1 MGREGAGGGAWRWG
15 VDWDGGAVP
24 TTGRDQR
31 GCGGSMGDLGAS
43 PFRAWKFRDTPI
55 GPIVIDPLG
64 GRGGGRSSLL
74 WYTRSERQRRIRAI
88 FDRFDKVREERRG
101 GDRFWPFWREAF
113 GGFWSKQVYL

>member
-64 GRGGGRSSLL
+64 GRGGGGPLSFGTHAASVSAGSVPSSIAL
-74 WYTRSERQRRIRAI
+74 TR
-88 FDRFDKVREERRG
+88 
-101 GDRFWPFWREAF
+101 
-113 GGFWSKQVYL
+113 